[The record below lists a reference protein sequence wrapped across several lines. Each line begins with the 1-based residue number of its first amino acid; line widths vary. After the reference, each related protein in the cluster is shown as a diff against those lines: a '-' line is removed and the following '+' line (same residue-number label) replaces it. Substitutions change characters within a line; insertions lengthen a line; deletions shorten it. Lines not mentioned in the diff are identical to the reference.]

1 MGELSVAFVEDDE
14 TGADGSAAAGLAAGA
29 GELVCAPDKDNML
42 SNAAPAKLNRFK
54 ELAIIMIGN
63 AGSADCL
70 KQEADHPKYDF
81 LPRWKCFVAPA
92 FGSVASGRSGR
103 ARPWA

>member
-1 MGELSVAFVEDDE
+1 VALAEDAE
-14 TGADGSAAAGLAAGA
+14 TGADGSAAAGLAAGL
-29 GELVCAPDKDNML
+29 GELVCAPNKDNVL

-70 KQEADHPKYDF
+70 KQEADHPNYDF
-81 LPRWKCFVAPA
+81 FTGLKC
-92 FGSVASGRSGR
+92 SGQRLE
-103 ARPWA
+103 A

>member
-1 MGELSVAFVEDDE
+1 VEVVVPVVVLVVVAAGEAAAAGACTTNIGELSVAFVEDAE
-14 TGADGSAAAGLAAGA
+14 TGADGSAAAGLAAGL
-29 GELVCAPDKDNML
+29 GELVCAPDKDNVL

-70 KQEADHPKYDF
+70 KQEADHPQ
-81 LPRWKCFVAPA
+81 L
-92 FGSVASGRSGR
+92 
-103 ARPWA
+103 